1 MSYSSFCVKYKLYAL
16 ADGEGIP
23 LQHFDTE
30 ALIGHNV
37 SIMTKQS
44 GKSGVHAFWRVK
56 RLRELKG
63 VTLEQLA
70 ERTGLTKSYLSKV
83 ERGVSVPSVATALK
97 LADAFE
103 VGIGDLFG
111 MSAPEK
117 DFVVVRK
124 DQRKP
129 FTRKGQG
136 VSSRVEAI
144 TPGLA
149 HSSIEAFITHPPR
162 ARPPDEKRV
171 QHGGQELLFV
181 LKGRMEM
188 SFPHSAVRL
197 SVGDCLIFDG
207 RLPHYT
213 LSIGTQPSEALIIVT
228 SDKEKQH

>member
-1 MSYSSFCVKYKLYAL
+1 
-16 ADGEGIP
+16 
-23 LQHFDTE
+23 
-30 ALIGHNV
+30 
-37 SIMTKQS
+37 MTKQP
-44 GKSGVHAFWRVK
+44 GKAKSHAFWRVK

-111 MSAPEK
+111 MSAPDK

-136 VSSRVEAI
+136 ARSRLEAI

-149 HSSIEAFITHPPR
+149 HGLFEAFITHPPR
-162 ARPPDEKRV
+162 KRRPDEKRV
-171 QHGGQELLFV
+171 QHEGQELLFV

-188 SFPHSAVRL
+188 SFPHSSVRL
-197 SVGDCLIFDG
+197 SAGDCMHFNG

-213 LSIGTQPSEALIIVT
+213 LSVGTQPAEALIIVT
-228 SDKEKQH
+228 SDKEHPQ